1 MRLPVFIAKRY
12 LFSKSNRNAVNIISW
27 ISVIAITVVSAA
39 MFIILSGFNGIE
51 EFVKRMYSEFDAQL
65 KVVHQD
71 QSFFNASDSLF
82 QALEDDNI
90 IGYSNVLETKCLYIS
105 GSKQEFGVLKGVD
118 KPFSE
123 VSLVPTKLVE
133 GKFVDFESQY
143 ANIVLGKSLCRKL
156 GIGIGN
162 TYAQVEVWVP
172 KPNKNVSLDITNDFR
187 SQKYMA
193 LGTFSI
199 SPEYD
204 PIYGISDIKYA
215 RKLINKPESLSSIEI
230 KLNDKDRLLETQE
243 VLKQRLDKFGLN
255 VLTIEEQHADFLKFV
270 DLEKWFVI
278 FIFMLI
284 ILLAAFNLI
293 GSLSILIIEK
303 QNDLKT
309 LLHIGGTPVFLR
321 NIFWNLNYLMNG
333 IGLVCGLILGFI
345 VCYLQDTYGMLIMGG
360 GSVGIPYP
368 IDMQITDVL
377 ILIALVFII
386 STICSFFS
394 IRKIRVK
401 TL

>member
-1 MRLPVFIAKRY
+1 MRLPIFIAKRY

-51 EFVKRMYSEFDAQL
+51 EFVKKMYSEFDAQL

-82 QALEDDNI
+82 SVFDDENI
-90 IGYSNVLETKCLYIS
+90 ADYAKVLETKCLFIS
-105 GSKQEFGVLKGVD
+105 GSKEEFGVLKGVD
-118 KPFSE
+118 NKFKD
-123 VSLVPTKLVE
+123 VSLVPTKLLE
-133 GKFVDFESQY
+133 GEFLDFENSY

-156 GIGIGN
+156 GIGVGN
-162 TYAQVEVWVP
+162 TYTQVEVWVP
-172 KPNKNVSLDITNDFR
+172 KPNKKVSLDITNDFR
-187 SQKYMA
+187 SQKYFTI
-193 LGTFSI
+193 GSFSI

-215 RKLINKPESLSSIEI
+215 QKLINKPKSLSSIEI
-230 KLNDKDRLLETQE
+230 KLKNIDQLLETQNI
-243 VLKQRLDKFGLN
+243 LKKRLKKYNLD
-255 VLTIEEQHADFLKFV
+255 VLTIEQQHADFLKFV

-303 QNDLKT
+303 KNNLKT
-309 LLHIGGTPVFLR
+309 LLHIGGTSVFLR

-333 IGLVCGLILGFI
+333 IGLICGLILGFI
-345 VCYLQDTYGMLIMGG
+345 ICYLQDTYGLLIMGG
-360 GSVGIPYP
+360 GSIGIPYP
-368 IDMQITDVL
+368 IDMQIADVL
-377 ILIALVFII
+377 ILIVLVFII

>member
-1 MRLPVFIAKRY
+1 
-12 LFSKSNRNAVNIISW
+12 
-27 ISVIAITVVSAA
+27 

-65 KVVHQD
+65 KIVHQD
-71 QSFFNASDSLF
+71 QSFFDTSDSLF
-82 QALEDDNI
+82 NALEQDNI
-90 IGYSNVLETKCLYIS
+90 IEYAQVLETKCLFIS
-105 GSKQEFGVLKGVD
+105 GSKEEFGVLKGVD
-118 KPFSE
+118 RKFKD
-123 VSLVPTKLVE
+123 VSLVPTKLLE
-133 GKFVDFESQY
+133 GEFINFDNQY

-162 TYAQVEVWVP
+162 TYTQVEVWVP
-172 KPNKNVSLDITNDFR
+172 KPNKKISLDITNDFR
-187 SQKYMA
+187 SQKYVTV
-193 LGTFSI
+193 GSFSI

-215 RKLINKPESLSSIEI
+215 QKLINKPNTLSSIEI
-230 KLNDKDRLLETQE
+230 RLNDIDQLEETQQ
-243 VLKQRLDKFGLN
+243 VLKERLKKYKLD

-270 DLEKWFVI
+270 DLEKWFVV

-303 QNDLKT
+303 QNNLKT
-309 LLHIGGTPVFLR
+309 LLHIGGTSVFLR

-333 IGLVCGLILGFI
+333 IGLICGLVLGFI
-345 VCYLQDTYGMLIMGG
+345 ICYLQDTYGLLIMGG
-360 GSVGIPYP
+360 GSIGIPYP

-377 ILIALVFII
+377 ILIILVFII

>member
-51 EFVKRMYSEFDAQL
+51 QFVKRMYSEFDAQL

-71 QSFFNASDSLF
+71 QQFFQTSDELF
-82 QALEDDNI
+82 KQFDSEHIVD
-90 IGYSNVLETKCLYIS
+90 YSKVLEAKCLYIS

-118 KPFSE
+118 SKFKD

-133 GKFVDFESQY
+133 GEFINFNSSY
-143 ANIVLGKSLCRKL
+143 ANIVLGQSLCRKL

-162 TYAQVEVWVP
+162 TYTQVEVWIP
-172 KPNKNVSLDITNDFR
+172 KPNKKVSLDITNDFR
-187 SQKYMA
+187 SQKYA
-193 LGTFSI
+193 TIGTFSI

-204 PIYGISDIKYA
+204 PIYGISDLKYA
-215 RKLINKPESLSSIEI
+215 QKLINKPQSLTSIEVRVT
-230 KLNDKDRLLETQE
+230 DKDRILEIQE
-243 VLKQRLDKFGLN
+243 LLKQRLGKYGLD

-303 QNDLKT
+303 KDNLKT
-309 LLHIGGTPVFLR
+309 LLHMGATPIFLR
-321 NIFWNLNYLMNG
+321 TIFWNLNYLMNG
-333 IGLVCGLILGFI
+333 IGLVCGLIIGFI
-345 VCYLQDTYGMLIMGG
+345 VCYLQDTYSLLLMGS

-368 IDMQITDVL
+368 IDMQFTDVL
-377 ILIALVFII
+377 ILIALVFVI
-386 STICSFFS
+386 STICAFFS

-401 TL
+401 AL

>member
-51 EFVKRMYSEFDAQL
+51 QFVKRMYSEFDAQL

-71 QSFFNASDSLF
+71 QQFFKASDDLLKNFDSEHI
-82 QALEDDNI
+82 ADYSKILE
-90 IGYSNVLETKCLYIS
+90 SKCLFIS
-105 GSKQEFGVLKGVD
+105 GKKQEYGILKGVD
-118 KPFSE
+118 SKFTA
-123 VSLVPTKLVE
+123 VSLVPTKLIE
-133 GKFVDFESQY
+133 GTFVDFDHAY

-162 TYAQVEVWVP
+162 TYSQVDVWVP
-172 KPNKNVSLDITNDFR
+172 KPNKKVSLDISNDFR
-187 SQKYMA
+187 SQKYFA
-193 LGTFSI
+193 IGNFSI

-204 PIYGISDIKYA
+204 PIYGISDLKYA
-215 RKLINKPESLSSIEI
+215 QKLINKPESLTSIEI
-230 KLNDKDRLLETQE
+230 KVKNPELILETQE
-243 VLKQRLDKFGLN
+243 LLKQRLKKYGLD

-303 QNDLKT
+303 KDNLKT
-309 LLHIGGTPVFLR
+309 LLHMGATPSFLR

-345 VCYLQDTYGMLIMGG
+345 VCYLQDTYSLLLMGS

-368 IDMQITDVL
+368 IDMQFTDVL

-386 STICSFFS
+386 STSCSFFS

-401 TL
+401 AL

>member
-1 MRLPVFIAKRY
+1 
-12 LFSKSNRNAVNIISW
+12 
-27 ISVIAITVVSAA
+27 

-51 EFVKRMYSEFDAQL
+51 QFVKRMYSEFDAQL
-65 KVVHQD
+65 KIVHQD
-71 QSFFNASDSLF
+71 QKFFQVSDDIF
-82 QALEDDNI
+82 QSLEDHNI
-90 IGYSNVLETKCLYIS
+90 INYSKVIETKCLFIS
-105 GSKQEFGVLKGVD
+105 GNKEEYGILKGVD
-118 KPFSE
+118 SVFNS
-123 VSLVPTKLVE
+123 VSLVPTKLLD
-133 GKFVDFESQY
+133 GQFVDFNNSY

-156 GIGIGN
+156 GIGVGN
-162 TYAQVEVWVP
+162 TYSQVEVWVP
-172 KPNKNVSLDITNDFR
+172 KPTKNVSFDITNDFR
-187 SQKYMA
+187 SQKFFTI
-193 LGTFSI
+193 GNFSI

-215 RKLINKPESLSSIEI
+215 QKLINKPGYLTSIEV
-230 KLNDKDRLLETQE
+230 KVKDKENILKTQNILKSRL
-243 VLKQRLDKFGLN
+243 KKFGLD
-255 VLTIEEQHADFLKFV
+255 VLTIEEQHANFLKFV

-303 QNDLKT
+303 KDNLKT
-309 LLHIGGTPVFLR
+309 LLHIGATPIFIR

-333 IGLVCGLILGFI
+333 IGLICGLIIGFI
-345 VCYLQDTYGMLIMGG
+345 VCYLQETYSLLLMGS

-377 ILIALVFII
+377 ILIVLVFMI

-394 IRKIRVK
+394 IRKIKVK

>member
-1 MRLPVFIAKRY
+1 
-12 LFSKSNRNAVNIISW
+12 
-27 ISVIAITVVSAA
+27 

-51 EFVKRMYSEFDAQL
+51 QFVKRMYSEFDAQL
-65 KVVHQD
+65 KIVHQD
-71 QSFFNASDSLF
+71 QKFFKTSNALF
-82 QALEDDNI
+82 SQLKGTPHIAN
-90 IGYSNVLETKCLYIS
+90 YAQVLETKCLFIS
-105 GSKQEFGVLKGVD
+105 GNKEEFGILKGVD
-118 KPFSE
+118 HNFTE
-123 VSLVPTKLVE
+123 VSLVPTKLIE
-133 GKFVDFESQY
+133 GEFIDFENPY

-162 TYAQVEVWVP
+162 TYTQVEVWVP
-172 KPNKNVSLDITNDFR
+172 KPNKKVSLDITQDFR
-187 SQKYMA
+187 SQKYFTI
-193 LGTFSI
+193 GNFSI

-204 PIYGISDIKYA
+204 PIYGLSDIKYA
-215 RKLINKPESLSSIEI
+215 QKLINKPESLSSIEVKVTHPELI
-230 KLNDKDRLLETQE
+230 LETQE
-243 VLKQRLDKFGLN
+243 ILKQGLKDYDLD

-303 QNDLKT
+303 KENLKT

-345 VCYLQDTYGMLIMGG
+345 VCYLQKTYSLLLMGS

-368 IDMQITDVL
+368 IDMQFTDVL
-377 ILIALVFII
+377 ILIVLVFVI